1 MTGTH
6 LATYDPMAQ
15 HYGTWIKGFPWD
27 IYGCGTFRN
36 TVNTKYATVL
46 MKRAMERLEKKLHPP
61 VSYFAVL
68 EGRTSGCGHSPI
80 ALHWHFVAA
89 SKRPEGMSTLLTAIW
104 KKLCGICLI
113 QPYDP
118 GLQGVFYL
126 SKLASGSDT
135 PMLENKLELLPNHGP
150 SDLIAAAQASS
161 YVQSRVANKIFGKY
175 MVMLPDPES

>member
-15 HYGTWIKGFPWD
+15 HYGTWIQGFPWN
-27 IYGCGTFRN
+27 IYGCGTFRKK
-36 TVNTKYATVL
+36 VDAKYATAL
-46 MKRAMERLEKKLHPP
+46 MKRAMERLEKKLDVP

-68 EGRTSGCGHSPI
+68 EGRTSGCGMSPI

-89 SKRPEGMSTLLTAIW
+89 SKSPEGMSKLFTAIW

-113 QPYDP
+113 TPYDP
-118 GLQGVFYL
+118 SDEGVFYL
-126 SKLASGSDT
+126 SKLASKSDT
-135 PMLENKLELLPNHGP
+135 PMLERKLELLPNHGP

-161 YVQSRVANKIFGKY
+161 YVQSHVATKVFGKY
-175 MVMLPDPES
+175 MVMLPDRKR